1 MEDQLWNLFRETG
14 DPMSYLLYAAGKK
27 QKKAEKD
34 KADAAEKQPPA
45 QPTAVEKAQCGK
57 IV

>member
-45 QPTAVEKAQCGK
+45 QPPSASM
-57 IV
+57 